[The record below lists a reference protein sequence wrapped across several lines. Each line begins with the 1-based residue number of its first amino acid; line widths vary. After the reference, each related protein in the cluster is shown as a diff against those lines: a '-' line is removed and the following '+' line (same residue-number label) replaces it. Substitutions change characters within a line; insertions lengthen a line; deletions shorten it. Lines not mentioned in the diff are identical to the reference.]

1 MSAVSD
7 PPVPD
12 PKVARVAPLR
22 QVIQEALASWSQT
35 PVELAI
41 FETAEP
47 AVLASAFER
56 FCHEQLGVGVRGGLF
71 YKSSIGAVAGLE
83 LEDGRRV
90 VLKAYQPDRTHERL
104 EEVAR
109 LQSHLSQHGG
119 LAAPVLAGPEP
130 LALGWGVVEH
140 YVERGHT
147 RDGHAPAV
155 RNALAV
161 SLHAISAQLAPFV
174 GASRLSSQLFSQL
187 QPGALW
193 PKPHSKIFDFE
204 ATHAG
209 AEEIDALGSAA
220 LRRMTPAGRLVLG
233 HCDWRAEHV
242 HFEGDQPVAAF
253 DWDSLCKEY
262 EPTLVGFIAH
272 AFCADWTRSDY
283 AQAPT
288 LDEARAFVAAYE
300 AARGASFEREERA
313 LCGAAFSYSVGYTSR
328 CGHAFGKRERDVP
341 GTFHHLLAS
350 HGEGLLKL

>member
-1 MSAVSD
+1 MSAD
-7 PPVPD
+7 PGTR
-12 PKVARVAPLR
+12 RVAPLGD
-22 QVIQEALASWSQT
+22 VIQEALASWSQT

-47 AVLASAFER
+47 AAIAHVFER
-56 FCHEQLGVGVRGGLF
+56 FCREQLGVGVRGALF
-71 YKSSIGAVAGLE
+71 YQSSIGAVAGLE

-90 VLKAYQPDRTHERL
+90 VLKAYQPDRTRERL
-104 EEVAR
+104 EEVVR
-109 LQSHLSQHGG
+109 LQSYLSRHGG
-119 LAAPVLAGPEP
+119 LAAAVLAGPEP
-130 LALGWGVVEH
+130 LASGWGVVEH
-140 YVERGHT
+140 YVEHGRT
-147 RDGHAPAV
+147 RDGHTLAV

-161 SLHAISAQLAPFV
+161 SLHAISAQLASFV
-174 GASRLSSQLFSQL
+174 EASRLTSQLFSQL
-187 QPGALW
+187 APGALW

-204 ATHAG
+204 ATQAG
-209 AEEIDALGSAA
+209 AEEIDALGTLA
-220 LRRMTPAGRLVLG
+220 LQRMTPAGRLVLG

-242 HFEGDQPVAAF
+242 RFEGDQPVAAF
-253 DWDSLCKEY
+253 DWDSLCKER

-300 AARGASFEREERA
+300 AARGAPFERDERA
-313 LCGAAFSYSVGYTSR
+313 LCGAAFAYSVGYTSR

-350 HGEGLLKL
+350 HGEGLLEL